1 MKQKLLHCT
10 IFLILLSLLMIP
22 SASFLRPNAAK
33 DSAAASGRVLF
44 ISSYS
49 YGWDTVQI
57 QIEGIKAG
65 IGPNVVLDYEF
76 MDTKRVDD
84 ETSQRQFYEGLAY
97 RLSIVEPYDVVIL
110 GDDAALLFALKYRD
124 ELFAGIPLIFEGVND
139 EQLAAEAA
147 KDPLIS
153 GVLEKLSFQKNID
166 FARTLFPDASQVI
179 GIFDDTVTGRAERAS
194 FYRNALSYPELTFSD
209 INTSALTT
217 EELKNALKNIPENSI
232 LIYVVMTQDASG
244 KNYTNAESVRLI
256 SEYACV
262 PAFRM
267 VSGGIGNGLLGG
279 NIVSMELSGELAA
292 DMAMQI
298 LSGTDPSSFEVVV
311 DSPNIYCIDEAVM
324 KRFHISLSLIPDG
337 ATVVNHTPDF
347 WERYSGI
354 LIPVFLI
361 VFGLFLLSIWLF
373 ADNRKRRR
381 LVAELESAQQKLKD
395 MNEHDFLTGL
405 PNRTKFTQDLNDC
418 LNSKLPCSLV
428 MLDIDNFK
436 KINDSFGHTAGDRTL
451 CELGHRLCMLAD
463 EALTPY
469 RFAGDEFTLII
480 RTADASKLQD
490 YLSKCSSVFKEPLML
505 ADEACHVGGSFG
517 VASYPQD
524 AETAEQLIIC
534 ADRAMY
540 FSKTHGKNKLSYY
553 AAAVKADES
562 ESYIQQS
569 RA

>member
-1 MKQKLLHCT
+1 MKQKPLRYT

-22 SASFLRPNAAK
+22 SASFLSPHAA
-33 DSAAASGRVLF
+33 DADTSPSGRVLF

-65 IGPNVVLDYEF
+65 IGSNVVLDYEF
-76 MDTKRVDD
+76 MDTKRVDT

-110 GDDAALLFALKYRD
+110 GDDTALLFALKYRD

-139 EQLAAEAA
+139 EQLAVEVS

-153 GVLEKLSFQKNID
+153 GILEKLSFQKNID
-166 FARTLFPDASQVI
+166 FARTLFPNATQVI
-179 GIFDDTVTGRAERAS
+179 GIFDDTVTGQTERAS
-194 FYRNALSYPELTFSD
+194 FYQNSLLYPELTFSE

-217 EELKNALKNIPENSI
+217 EELKNALKNIPKDSI

-244 KNYTNAESVRLI
+244 KNYTNLESVRLI

-267 VSGGIGNGLLGG
+267 VSGGIGSGLLGG
-279 NIVSMELSGELAA
+279 NIVSMELSGKLAA

-298 LSGTDPSSFEVVV
+298 LSGTDPASFDVVV
-311 DSPNIYCIDEAVM
+311 ESPNIYCVDEAVM
-324 KRFHISLSLIPDG
+324 RRFDIRLSLIPDG
-337 ATVVNHTPDF
+337 ATVINHTPTF

-361 VFGLFLLSIWLF
+361 IVCLLLFSIWLF

-381 LVAELESAQQKLKD
+381 LVVELKSAQQKLKD
-395 MNEHDFLTGL
+395 LNEHDFLTGL
-405 PNRTKFTQDLNDC
+405 PNRTKFTRDLEDC
-418 LNSKLPCSLV
+418 MKRKLQYSLV

-436 KINDSFGHTAGDRTL
+436 KINDSFGHDAGDRVL
-451 CELGHRLCMLAD
+451 CELGHRLYMFSD
-463 EALTPY
+463 DVFTPY
-469 RFAGDEFTLII
+469 RFAGDEFILILKTTDDTI
-480 RTADASKLQD
+480 LLN
-490 YLSKCSSVFKEPLML
+490 YLSKCTSVFEEPVLL
-505 ADEACHVGGSFG
+505 QDQAYHVGGSFG
-517 VASYPQD
+517 VASYPHD
-524 AETAEQLIIC
+524 SEAGEQLIIC

-540 FSKTHGKNKLSYY
+540 FSKTHGKNMLSFYRDI
-553 AAAVKADES
+553 KNTDEK
-562 ESYIQQS
+562 
-569 RA
+569 